1 MTRTAY
7 PPTRFLDWVRLALP
21 VLALLGLLIPTYHNV
36 AIGLWQNEEHG
47 YAPLLAILSLGL
59 IIYHARDLHLAPQP
73 GFPVLGATLFL
84 LGALGYVVG
93 RSQKIELLELTACIP
108 LLAGTLTILGGRDA
122 LHRMRF
128 PLFFLIFSLPYPAW
142 VIDSLTNPLKL
153 WISAWAESL
162 LYTLGYPVARSGVV
176 VALGPYRLLVE
187 DACSGLHSLIFL
199 SALGLLYI
207 HLTGPRQTWQ
217 RLVLVAALLPIA
229 ILANFI
235 RVLILMLITYHFGDA
250 IGQSYWH
257 EVAGILLFVSA
268 FAGLYGLD
276 SLLRM
281 IARRFG
287 QPTRFSIPHPAGHLE
302 SRDQEESCH
311 APPAPDE
318 AGHRPSWPWGTR
330 HPLILAMPSWKRTLL
345 LTLALVIPGVMSALM
360 MPRNLIA
367 NTRPLPVLETMIPL
381 SFADWRHDTLTDQL
395 LVLPKLKQPT
405 DLHDQVLA
413 RTYVNSQGQRVMLF
427 VSYGSNQLGR
437 EFQEHRPEFCYRGAG
452 FTLLETGDASLPLLA
467 QNLSVRQLLAQQYDR
482 FEAITY
488 WMTIGDQ
495 PTMPGVPRKLVQLR
509 YGLLGEI
516 PDGMLVRVSSL
527 VNNSEDAFALQARF
541 IADLSL
547 AIPQLLG
554 FRAAPDPSAAK

>member
-1 MTRTAY
+1 MSRTVY
-7 PPTRFLDWVRLALP
+7 PAFRFQDWVRLALP
-21 VLALLGLLIPTYHNV
+21 ALALLGLLIPTYHNV

-59 IIYHARDLHLAPQP
+59 ILHHARDLHLAPQP
-73 GFPVLGATLFL
+73 GFPVLGVGLFL

-142 VIDSLTNPLKL
+142 VIVSLTNPLKL

-162 LYTLGYPVARSGVV
+162 LYTLGYPVARSGVI

-229 ILANFI
+229 VLANFI
-235 RVLILMLITYHFGDA
+235 RVMILMLITYHFGDA

-257 EVAGILLFVSA
+257 DAAGILLFVSA

-276 SLLRM
+276 SLLRT

-287 QPTRFSIPHPAGHLE
+287 DSPRSLTPHQAEHLAA
-302 SRDQEESCH
+302 RH
-311 APPAPDE
+311 AAPSADT
-318 AGHRPSWPWGTR
+318 GRNPSWPWGAPQR
-330 HPLILAMPSWKRTLL
+330 LILSIPGWKLSLL
-345 LTLALVIPGVMSALM
+345 MTLALTVTGVLSILM
-360 MPRNLIA
+360 TPRNLIA
-367 NTRPLPVLETMIPL
+367 NTKSLPDLETTIPVA
-381 SFADWRHDTLTDQL
+381 FADWRQDQLMDQL
-395 LVLPKLKQPT
+395 LVIPKQKQPPN
-405 DLHDQVLA
+405 LHDQVLT
-413 RTYVNSQGQRVMLF
+413 RTYVNGQGQRVMLF

-452 FTLLETGDASLPLLA
+452 FTLLETDDASLPLKA
-467 QNLSVRQLLAQQYDR
+467 QKLPVRQLIAQRYER
-482 FEAITY
+482 LEAITY

-495 PTMPGVPRKLVQLR
+495 PTLPGVPRKLVQLQ
-509 YGLLGEI
+509 YGLTGKI

-527 VNNSEDAFALQARF
+527 LTNSEDAFALQTRF

-554 FRAAPDPSAAK
+554 FKSAPEKSAAN

>member
-1 MTRTAY
+1 MSRTAY
-7 PPTRFLDWVRLALP
+7 PPFRFLDWVRLALP
-21 VLALLGLLIPTYHNV
+21 ALTLLGLLIPTYHNV

-47 YAPLLAILSLGL
+47 YAPLLAMLSLGL

-73 GFPVLGATLFL
+73 GFPVLGAGLFL
-84 LGALGYVVG
+84 LGALGYIVG
-93 RSQKIELLELTACIP
+93 RSQKIELLELAACIP

-153 WISAWAESL
+153 WISAWAESM
-162 LYTLGYPVARSGVV
+162 LYTLDYPVARSGVV

-217 RLVLVAALLPIA
+217 RLILVAALIPIA
-229 ILANFI
+229 VVANFI

-257 EVAGILLFVSA
+257 ETAGILLFVSA

-276 SLLRM
+276 SLLRL
-281 IARRFG
+281 IPRHFGRSLRF
-287 QPTRFSIPHPAGHLE
+287 PTPHQTGIEA
-302 SRDQEESCH
+302 SRQQEESSIA
-311 APPAPDE
+311 APRDE
-318 AGHRPSWPWGTR
+318 AGRSPSWRWNLRQGF
-330 HPLILAMPSWKRTLL
+330 ILSMPSWKRSLL
-345 LTLALVIPGVMSALM
+345 VTLALTVTLVLSVLM
-360 MPRNLIA
+360 TPRNLIA
-367 NTRPLPVLETMIPL
+367 NTKPLPVLETLIPL

-395 LVLPKLKQPT
+395 LVIPKLKQAT

-413 RTYVNSQGQRVMLF
+413 RTYVNGQGQRVMLF

-452 FTLLETGDASLPLLA
+452 FSLLETGDASLPLA
-467 QNLSVRQLLAQQYDR
+467 GHNLDVRQLLAQQYDR

-509 YGLLGEI
+509 YGLMGEI

-527 VNNSEDAFALQARF
+527 VTHGEDAFALQNRF
-541 IADLSL
+541 IADLSH
-547 AIPQLLG
+547 ASPQILG
-554 FRAAPDPSAAK
+554 FRTATVPSAPN